1 LISTLINAPKKIGVE
16 GKERAQIGITN
27 WGSESSRDH
36 LSPQRRRPKLQIEAY
51 SIFNAAGIRRTP

>member
-1 LISTLINAPKKIGVE
+1 MHQKKIGVE